1 MPKTRN
7 PRLNL
12 TIPVLRSSKVRD
24 GSPPL
29 VMVTA
34 YDAPTAALAVEA
46 GVDMILVGDSVGT
59 AILGYSST
67 VPVTLVD
74 ILHHLGAVRRG
85 APNAHIV
92 ADLPFGSYQTS
103 NEQAIESAVALL
115 KGGADSVKLEG
126 GRVVAD
132 RIRSIATAGV
142 PVVGH
147 VGLTPQSVGALGGYK
162 VQGRDLESA
171 RGLIEDAIAVEAAGA
186 YAIVVEVVPSLIGK
200 LITEAVSV
208 PVIGIGAGPDTDGQ
222 VLVWTDLAGL
232 TQGRTA
238 RFVERYADLSTSL
251 RDAFS
256 GFATVVRDGSYPAAE
271 HEYPTPDEL
280 NTLTET
286 DA

>member
-12 TIPVLRSSKVRD
+12 TIPTLRSSKVRT

-67 VPVTLVD
+67 VPVTLND
-74 ILHHLGAVRRG
+74 ILHHLGAAGRG
-85 APNAHIV
+85 APSAHIV

-126 GRVVAD
+126 GRVIAD
-132 RIRSIATAGV
+132 RIHSIALAGI

-238 RFVERYADLSTSL
+238 RFVQRYADLSTSL
-251 RDAFS
+251 RDAFA
-256 GFATVVRDGSYPAAE
+256 GFATAVRDGSYPSSE

-280 NTLTET
+280 NTLAET
-286 DA
+286 DV